1 MLADMNGSARL
12 GSGDRRI
19 LAIGI
24 ELLPLLVI
32 PLFLIAALFES
43 AWMVTIGLP
52 LIFLTGVGWALEG
65 RWRAG
70 IAVGLLRFVVLSL
83 LCGAALAIFLSD
95 FEMECRHNCG
105 PTARDFVAIAV
116 LISSFVV
123 TTLASAGWLWS
134 STGPGAVEVKDRD
147 TRLLAIE
154 VELLPL
160 IGLGLWTYLFFD
172 KWGTPGQIGAL
183 AGVPGSGFGWIL
195 LGRRRIGLW
204 VAIGRAAVVA
214 CSFGAVYL
222 SVDRVDST
230 PAKSMVWI
238 VCLVTALSSAA
249 ALAWV
254 SQRSRLEAP
263 H

>member
-1 MLADMNGSARL
+1 MTSDTAREV
-12 GSGDRRI
+12 GRKRH

-24 ELLPLLVI
+24 ELAPLLVI

-52 LIFLTGVGWALEG
+52 LIFLTGIGWVVER

-83 LCGAALAIFLSD
+83 VGGSALAVFLSD
-95 FEMECRHNCG
+95 FDMECRRDCG
-105 PTARDFVAIAV
+105 PSARDFVAIAL

-147 TRLLAIE
+147 RRMLAIE
-154 VELLPL
+154 LELLPV
-160 IGLGLWTYLFFD
+160 IALGLWTYLFFD
-172 KWGTPGQIGAL
+172 KWGTPGQIIVL
-183 AGVPGSGFGWIL
+183 PLVPGSGFGWFL
-195 LGRRRIGLW
+195 LARRRIGLW
-204 VAIGRAAVVA
+204 IAIGRAAVVA
-214 CSFGAVYL
+214 CTFGAVYL
-222 SVDRVDST
+222 SVDRAYST
-230 PAKSMVWI
+230 PAKSVIWI
-238 VCLVTALSSAA
+238 ICLVTALSSAT

-254 SQRSRLEAP
+254 SRQSRLEAP